1 MTTPNMAQ
9 STTVQV
15 NGVSVSPT
23 PETVQ
28 AVAPGKRKRDIDD
41 DRDDEDGPDEQ
52 KPAITNGEPKKD
64 QRELIRSFIDV
75 LTRYAIFFRD
85 YGCTA
90 TFWSMRMALS
100 LMKTN
105 HPRQLRYYPVHH
117 EAPPARS
124 LRR

>member
-23 PETVQ
+23 PETAQPV
-28 AVAPGKRKRDIDD
+28 VSGKRKRDIDD
-41 DRDDEDGPDEQ
+41 DRDDDHGPDEQ

-75 LTRYAIFFRD
+75 LTRYAIFCYS
-85 YGCTA
+85 YGHIA
-90 TFWSMRMALS
+90 TFLS
-100 LMKTN
+100 LRIAPSLMNAAN
-105 HPRQLRYYPVHH
+105 HP
-117 EAPPARS
+117 
-124 LRR
+124 